1 MNLDRPRTR
10 PDGFSKPDAPAEEGG
25 IIPKTPQK
33 EEDEAAEGHG
43 RVPRCATLA
52 RAGPDAML
60 SSMADKGKSSGMKS
74 AYELALE
81 RLEKQGIERPR
92 EESLSPEAR
101 EKVAEI
107 RKKAEAKLAELE
119 ILHKDRLKGV
129 YDPAKRQEDEEEYVR
144 ERRRIEEERDRKIEE
159 LRRR

>member
-1 MNLDRPRTR
+1 ML
-10 PDGFSKPDAPAEEGG
+10 
-25 IIPKTPQK
+25 
-33 EEDEAAEGHG
+33 
-43 RVPRCATLA
+43 CA
-52 RAGPDAML
+52 
-60 SSMADKGKSSGMKS
+60 MADKTKSSGMKS

-92 EESLSPEAR
+92 EESLTAEAR

-129 YDPAKRQEDEEEYVR
+129 WEPDKRQEEEDEYVR

-159 LRRR
+159 LRRG

>member
-1 MNLDRPRTR
+1 MAR
-10 PDGFSKPDAPAEEGG
+10 
-25 IIPKTPQK
+25 K
-33 EEDEAAEGHG
+33 E
-43 RVPRCATLA
+43 
-52 RAGPDAML
+52 PDAML
-60 SSMADKGKSSGMKS
+60 SAMADPKKSSGMKS

-101 EKVAEI
+101 EKVAEA

-129 YDPAKRQEDEEEYVR
+129 YDPVKRQEEEEEYVR
-144 ERRRIEEERDRKIEE
+144 ERRRIEEDRDRKIEE
-159 LRRR
+159 LRRG